1 MKKKFILI
9 ISVLFLSIQLWGASE
24 AEVLTAKDELML
36 EDFLLYNTDSEVV
49 FSLYQPMSE
58 VLEFL
63 GTPKEEK
70 VSKHPKD
77 EWDFILSYYDNISF
91 GFYRSEFCINLI
103 NITGKE
109 YKTYRGISV
118 GDERDKVFYYYGKE
132 SIFSQ
137 KDDGTHDLIYKII
150 DKNHDYALLYI
161 CFSIRQ
167 GKIVEIA
174 IYIAS
179 SI

>member
-1 MKKKFILI
+1 MFSNNRHYDKCIGQHI
-9 ISVLFLSIQLWGASE
+9 IRIIVKPLYVRVIIPWDARSMLFPS
-24 AEVLTAKDELML
+24 
-36 EDFLLYNTDSEVV
+36 
-49 FSLYQPMSE
+49 
-58 VLEFL
+58 L

-118 GDERDKVFYYYGKE
+118 GDDISIKE
-132 SIFSQ
+132 
-137 KDDGTHDLIYKII
+137 
-150 DKNHDYALLYI
+150 
-161 CFSIRQ
+161 
-167 GKIVEIA
+167 
-174 IYIAS
+174 
-179 SI
+179 